1 MYLLH
6 NMVKLCGMIMRRD
19 QSSALI
25 NAVVKD
31 NCIFRRSGIA
41 NVLHMGLGI
50 LQYLN
55 NPQYTSHQQA
65 N

>member
-1 MYLLH
+1 
-6 NMVKLCGMIMRRD
+6 MILRRH

-25 NAVVKD
+25 NALLKTIVFLGAV
-31 NCIFRRSGIA
+31 A
-41 NVLHMGLGI
+41 LLMGYIDI

-55 NPQYTSHQQA
+55 NPHYTSHQQT